1 METASATGEG
11 ARRSRPGA
19 LIAWSVLALL
29 QVVTGVIA
37 FATRGD
43 VDDSNPLFES
53 SFVVTSIVV
62 YSILIL
68 LTFGIA
74 AGYSLDS
81 RRALGFRRF
90 EPRWLAAVVGVI
102 LASLVIGAVT
112 SLFGDAAEEQGLA
125 PDRWEPGRRVSSRR
139 QPSSSSSSSRSP
151 KSSSSAASGSACSR
165 SPGRS
170 SRSQSLQSPSRS
182 RTAYRLRAADSARTR
197 RRPSLDPLPHGER
210 LAVLSRSRD
219 VERAGAR
226 AGRGDLI
233 LT

>member
-1 METASATGEG
+1 M
-11 ARRSRPGA
+11 
-19 LIAWSVLALL
+19 
-29 QVVTGVIA
+29 
-37 FATRGD
+37 
-43 VDDSNPLFES
+43 
-53 SFVVTSIVV
+53 VTSIVI

-112 SLFGDAAEEQGLA
+112 SLGTDAAEEQGLA

-182 RTAYRLRAADSARTR
+182 RTAYLALPTLLVLGGGLAWIRYRTAGVWPCFLGHATWNGLALALAAATSF
-197 RRPSLDPLPHGER
+197 
-210 LAVLSRSRD
+210 
-219 VERAGAR
+219 
-226 AGRGDLI
+226 
-233 LT
+233 